1 MDLLRSPLLAGTRH
15 GFSTR
20 LGGVSTGS
28 YATLNLS
35 TGWGDE
41 AAAVAENRR
50 RLATA
55 GGFDGERLYLARQ
68 VHGAACAAVDGH
80 TPQDLRQVEADALVT
95 TTPGAA
101 VGVLTADC
109 VPILMSDGV
118 GRVAAVHAGWRGTV
132 ARVAAAALEKL
143 VSIGARRERVRVA
156 LGPSIGP
163 CCFEVGEEVAA
174 AFEPL
179 APASIV
185 RGPGKPHVDLR
196 RANRE
201 VLLGAG
207 LLPEQIDAAPPCTY
221 CERTRFFS
229 YRRDGRGIGQMLSF
243 IVGGVDSRMGA
254 VVAPDNTARSGT

>member
-1 MDLLRSPLLAGTRH
+1 MNLLRSPLLSSTRH

-20 LGGVSTGS
+20 LGGVSTGR

-50 RLATA
+50 RVAAA
-55 GGFDGERLYLARQ
+55 GEFDPERLYLARQ
-68 VHGAACAAVDGH
+68 VHGAACVQVDGR
-80 TPQDLRQVEADALVT
+80 TPAELREVEADALVA

-109 VPILMSDGV
+109 VPILFSDGE
-118 GRVAAVHAGWRGTV
+118 GRVAAAHAGWRGTV
-132 ARVAAAALEKL
+132 AGVAAAALETL
-143 VSIGARRERVRVA
+143 VASGARRERVRAV

-163 CCFEVGEEVAA
+163 CCFEVGEVVAA
-174 AFEPL
+174 EFAPR
-179 APASIV
+179 APASLV

-196 RANRE
+196 RANRD
-201 VLLGAG
+201 LLMAAG
-207 LLPEQIDAAPPCTY
+207 LGPEQIDAAAPCTY
-221 CERTRFFS
+221 CERERFFS

-243 IVGGVDSRMGA
+243 
-254 VVAPDNTARSGT
+254 VVAGVATDLVADRGT